1 MVDYM
6 ISGLDAMTV
15 ELVLAGS
22 SHFMNNLN
30 PSFYAISDITLID
43 GEANISF
50 VPTDNLPE
58 QLHMPV
64 RYSITVRPHE
74 AFSLVVKDMTKKK
87 TKYVFLNCRLDEE
100 GKPFFHFDILSKA
113 NESPVDERIH
123 RGVSV
128 AELLIAGYILEKSY
142 DDKKSTIAA
151 ITLYG
156 CKMAS

>member
-64 RYSITVRPHE
+64 NYSIMIQPHE
-74 AFSLVVKDMTKKK
+74 AFSLVVKDTTKKK

-100 GKPFFHFDILSKA
+100 GKPFFHFDVLSKT
-113 NESPVDERIH
+113 NKGPVDERIH

-128 AELLIAGYILEKSY
+128 AELLIAGYVLEKSY

-151 ITLYG
+151 VTLYG
-156 CKMAS
+156 HKKAS